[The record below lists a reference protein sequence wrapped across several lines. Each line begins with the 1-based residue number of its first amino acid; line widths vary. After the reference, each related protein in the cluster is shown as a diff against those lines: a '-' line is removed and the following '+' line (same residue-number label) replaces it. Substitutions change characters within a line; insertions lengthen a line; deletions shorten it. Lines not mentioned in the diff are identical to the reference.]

1 MSGELSAM
9 LIKMTAEPD
18 LMEHLFFRLPAV
30 CVRRLRLALAFFCL
44 QLAQPAVAGDI
55 VQTDNPGLYPGAL
68 AVAPSATSGGAL
80 PKAGDTPPNLRLRN
94 SLIIG
99 TGATLVAAY
108 GMSNWW
114 HTGFTGNFRTTDEGW
129 FGAGTEYGGADKVGH
144 MYSNYASVRLLTPFF
159 ESVGNSHDAS
169 VSLAAWSALGI
180 YTAVEVVDGY
190 SRRWKFS
197 PQDAIMNLAGAALG
211 ATLETH
217 PDLDDILDF
226 RVDYRRSPLTS
237 SYNPVGDYSR
247 QKYLFVVKA
256 DGFAPL
262 RENRFLRYFEVA
274 AGYGTRGYDTN
285 GERHRDTYAGLSLNL
300 SRLLADGAYGGRMHS
315 TAFQRGT
322 DRLFD
327 LVQFP
332 VIGYTRWSV
341 D

>member
-1 MSGELSAM
+1 
-9 LIKMTAEPD
+9 
-18 LMEHLFFRLPAV
+18 MEHLFFRPPAI
-30 CVRRLRLALAFFCL
+30 CVRHLRPALAFFCL
-44 QLAQPAVAGDI
+44 QFAQSAVAGNI
-55 VQTDNPGLYPGAL
+55 FPADNPSPYPEVL
-68 AVAPSATSGGAL
+68 ADAPSVTSGGAV

-94 SLIIG
+94 ALIIG

-114 HTGFTGNFRTTDEGW
+114 RAGFTGSFRTVDEGW
-129 FGAGTEYGGADKVGH
+129 FGTGTEYGGADKAGH
-144 MYSNYASVRLLTPFF
+144 MYSNYASVRLLTPLF
-159 ESVGNSHDAS
+159 ESAGNSHDAS
-169 VSLAAWSALGI
+169 ASLAAWSALGI

-197 PQDAIMNLAGAALG
+197 PQDVVMNLAGVALG
-211 ATLETH
+211 ATLETR
-217 PDLDDILDF
+217 PDLDEILDF

-237 SYNPVGDYSR
+237 GYNPVGDYSR

-262 RENRFLRYFEVA
+262 HKHSFLRYLEA
-274 AGYGTRGYDTN
+274 AVGYGTRGFDN
-285 GERHRDTYAGLSLNL
+285 GGEQHRDAYVGLSLNL

-332 VIGYTRWSV
+332 VIGYTRWGV

>member
-1 MSGELSAM
+1 MRHLVRQSASY
-9 LIKMTAEPD
+9 A
-18 LMEHLFFRLPAV
+18 HRQ
-30 CVRRLRLALAFFCL
+30 RLALALFCL
-44 QLAQPAVAGDI
+44 SF
-55 VQTDNPGLYPGAL
+55 
-68 AVAPSATSGGAL
+68 APSAF
-80 PKAGDTPPNLRLRN
+80 GDTSLTDNGGTGRKVFAAAPSASSEDAQPNLRLHN

-114 HTGFTGNFRTTDEGW
+114 RAGFTGRFRTVDEGW
-129 FGAGTEYGGADKVGH
+129 FGAGTEYGGADKAGH

-159 ESVGNSHDAS
+159 ESVGNSHEAS
-169 VSLAAWSALGI
+169 VSLAAWSAFGI

-197 PQDAIMNLAGAALG
+197 PQDTIMNLAGAALG

-217 PDLDDILDF
+217 PDLDAILDF
-226 RVDYRRSPLTS
+226 RVDYRHSPLAS
-237 SYNPVGDYSR
+237 SYNPFGDYSR

-262 RENRFLRYFEVA
+262 REHGFLRYFEA
-274 AGYGTRGYDTN
+274 AVGYGTRGYDN
-285 GERHRDTYAGLSLNL
+285 GGEHRRDTYAGLGLNL
-300 SRLLADGAYGGRMHS
+300 SRLLADSAYGGDMHS

-327 LVQFP
+327 LVQLP
-332 VIGYTRWSV
+332 SIAYVRRSM